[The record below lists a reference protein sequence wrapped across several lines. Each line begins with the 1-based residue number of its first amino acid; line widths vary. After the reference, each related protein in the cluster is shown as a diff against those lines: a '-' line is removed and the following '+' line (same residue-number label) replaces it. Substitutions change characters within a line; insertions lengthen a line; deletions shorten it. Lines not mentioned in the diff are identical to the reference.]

1 MKRVSSKYKEVM
13 NRHIRNRAF
22 VSVGLGI
29 VNQDAQKDAVVSTEC
44 ADWGNSSTV
53 FDNNSDTKIY
63 ATMEQNFIKTDGSMY
78 FMPEEQELLQERTAC
93 MITQDMLGAVRI
105 DLGNIYLIK
114 GLTLDFGH
122 AYPSKLTIETAEK
135 TLYYTNDAE
144 KFVATDVLGE
154 TDYIV
159 ITPLAMAGGE
169 QRMRIYHVIM
179 GVGLTFS
186 NADVKSISASSSASS
201 ISEELP
207 SEKVTLNLYDKKGLF
222 NVDDSNSFIQFMDTQ
237 QNVTVSF
244 GIEMDDGSIEWLK
257 YATLLLSEWDS
268 EKGILTINAVDR
280 LSVMEEEYT
289 LGNKIYERTA
299 YEEALCILT
308 DAGLETDQYVL
319 DECLKDVVLNN
330 PMPEA
335 SHRECLQ
342 LLANACRCILVQDEN
357 GRIVIRANFA
367 NIIGPEDMEV
377 ETNGVANWGDLTNIL
392 YGTEYVYAELG
403 VDFVKADGTMYFMPE
418 GEEYLATAYVSEQV
432 ADEEGLFT
440 ENPMISVTLPA
451 SHVYYGVNLQF
462 GGNPPQELIVHT
474 YANEVAL
481 KDVVFTDLEPE
492 ATLYYD
498 FGAFDQIVIEFV
510 KTKPYNRVLVNKLAF
525 GDYADFRLTKDL
537 MLEQPHG
544 YAEEKIKKVRV
555 KVFTYENDEEGNTQE
570 VEDEVF
576 AERTLNLVGKQKTC
590 ENQLVSTM
598 EHAERM
604 AEWLENY
611 YSNNVSYDVD
621 YRGEPRIT
629 AGDIFRMES
638 DVVNN
643 LQVEVVSQS
652 LQFDGVFSGSLELRK
667 ALKMVKEE

>member
-29 VNQDAQKDAVVSTEC
+29 VNQDAQKDAVISTEC

-93 MITQDMLGAVRI
+93 MITRNMLGAVRI
-105 DLGNIYLIK
+105 DLRDVYIIK

-122 AYPSKLTIETAEK
+122 AYPSKLLIETAEK
-135 TLYYTNDAE
+135 TLYYTNDTE
-144 KFVATDVLGE
+144 KFVSTDVLGE

-159 ITPLAMAGGE
+159 ITPLDMVGGE
-169 QRMRIYHVIM
+169 QRMRIYQVVM

-186 NADVKSISASSSASS
+186 NADVKNVSASSSASS

-207 SEKVTLNLYDKKGLF
+207 SEKLTLNLYDKKNLF
-222 NVDDSNSFIQFMDTQ
+222 NVDDSNSFIQFMDTR

-244 GIEMDDGSIEWLK
+244 GVEMDDGSIEWLK
-257 YATLLLSEWDS
+257 YATLLLSDWDS

-299 YEEALCILT
+299 YEEALNILT

-342 LLANACRCILVQDEN
+342 LLANACRCILFQDEH
-357 GRIVIRANFA
+357 GRIVVRANFA
-367 NIIGPEDMEV
+367 NVIGPENLEV
-377 ETNGVANWGDLTNIL
+377 EANGVAAWGNLTNIL
-392 YGTEYVYAELG
+392 YGTECVYAELG
-403 VDFVKADGTMYFMPE
+403 TDFVKADGTMYFIPE
-418 GEEYLATAYVSEQV
+418 GEEYLSTAYVSEQV
-432 ADEEGLFT
+432 ADEEGLFA
-440 ENPMISVTLPA
+440 ENPMISVALPA
-451 SHVYYGVNLQF
+451 AHMYYGVNIKF

-474 YANEVAL
+474 YSDGMAI
-481 KDVVFTDLEPE
+481 KDVVFTDLETE
-492 ATLYYD
+492 STLYYD
-498 FGAFDQIVIEFV
+498 FGAFDQMVIEFV
-510 KTKPYNRVLVNKLAF
+510 KTKPYNRVLVNELAF
-525 GDYADFRLTKDL
+525 GDYSDFRLTKDL

-544 YAEEKIKKVRV
+544 YAEEKVKMVRV
-555 KVFTYENDEEGNTQE
+555 KVFTYENDEDGNPQE

-576 AERTLNLVGKQKTC
+576 AEITLNLVGKRKTC

-598 EHAERM
+598 EHAELL
-604 AEWLENY
+604 AEWLGNY
-611 YSNNVSYDVD
+611 YANNISYDVS

-638 DVVNN
+638 DIVNN
-643 LQVEVVSQS
+643 LQVEVVSHS
-652 LQFDGVFSGSLELRK
+652 LKFDGVFGGTLELRK
-667 ALKMVKEE
+667 ALKMVK